1 MSAQSWE
8 EQRGDPQ
15 AGGLVLSSSSTSL
28 QTLSK
33 VSSRQIE
40 LADVMGISVSLEM
53 GVVDR

>member
-1 MSAQSWE
+1 MSPQSRE

-40 LADVMGISVSLEM
+40 RSDEKGISVSLEI
-53 GVVDR
+53 